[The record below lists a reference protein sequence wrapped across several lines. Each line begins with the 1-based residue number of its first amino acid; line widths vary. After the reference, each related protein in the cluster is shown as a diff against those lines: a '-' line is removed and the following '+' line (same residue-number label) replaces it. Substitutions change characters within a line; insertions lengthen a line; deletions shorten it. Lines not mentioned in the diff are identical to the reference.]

1 MENTKRRRLSLVF
14 TLLICVCAGLGYAW
28 SVFQNPILGMF
39 PSWGAS
45 GVSVAFTLQVALSA
59 LAPLLFGSFYS
70 KWKTRNIITVG
81 GLLLSV
87 GLICVS
93 FMNSLFM
100 LYLFYGI
107 FAGLGVGMIYTT
119 SMTYAVLLFPEKRG
133 LMSGIVAASYGS
145 GAIIWAPAA
154 NLIISGSD
162 VLFCFRLLGA
172 LFFVVIVVLSRFLM
186 EAPSFATSSDTQP
199 SKDSKIG
206 SKGNR
211 AKSTAPHVIDKTRAD
226 MIRMPVF
233 YLTVGMITTGATAGL
248 MLTSSASPI
257 LQSQVGFSASS
268 AAALVGLFA
277 VSNTLGRLFW
287 GTIADKINIYFM
299 TALLFVLLVFSM
311 LSLALFPHLSGLF
324 VAMMFL
330 IYLCYGGITTI
341 ISPITADLFGMK
353 NLTSNYGLMYVAYG
367 IGGIVGPRIA
377 ATFQS
382 ISNSSFQGYT
392 NSFFMA
398 AVLCAVG
405 LVLNFL
411 IRGIIKKAK

>member
-1 MENTKRRRLSLVF
+1 MENSTKRYLSLVF

-28 SVFQNPILGMF
+28 SVFQNPILEMF
-39 PSWGAS
+39 PDWGAS

-59 LAPLLFGSFYS
+59 LAPLVFGSFYS
-70 KWKTRNIITVG
+70 KWKTKNIITAG

-87 GLICVS
+87 GLICVG

-119 SMTYAVLLFPEKRG
+119 LMTYAVRLFPEKRG
-133 LMSGIVAASYGS
+133 FMSGIVAASYGS

-154 NLIISGSD
+154 NRIISGFN
-162 VLFCFRLLGA
+162 VLFCFKLLGV

-186 EAPSFATSSDTQP
+186 EAPTFAAAPDTQNARNGNA
-199 SKDSKIG
+199 DSR
-206 SKGNR
+206 SET
-211 AKSTAPHVIDKTRAD
+211 SAPRDKTRAD

-233 YLTVGMITTGATAGL
+233 YITVAMITTGATAGL

-257 LQSQVGFSASS
+257 LQTQIGFSPAAAATLVGF
-268 AAALVGLFA
+268 FA

-287 GTIADKINIYFM
+287 GTVADKINIYLM
-299 TALLFVLLVFSM
+299 SALLFVLLVAAM
-311 LSLALFPHLSGLF
+311 LILALFPQFSGLF

-330 IYLCYGGITTI
+330 VYLCYGGITTI

-377 ATFQS
+377 ATFQAVFES
-382 ISNSSFQGYT
+382 PFQGYT
-392 NSFFMA
+392 NSFFLA
-398 AVLCAVG
+398 AALCAVG
-405 LVLNFL
+405 LLFTFL
-411 IRGIIKKAK
+411 IRGIIRKNGTA